1 MTMKEWKELNDPT
14 FSETELEKIKEKLT
28 ADYDIRKE
36 FESNSGKEL
45 GLSKLKEID
54 KNLKKLDSLCAM
66 CKNCSISIV
75 KTFTNQPI
83 IDLFEK
89 QEALTIY
96 CNSYGSPV
104 NDPQELRFCTDF
116 VEMENYKDRFF
127 KGTFKFKRKTNLF

>member
-1 MTMKEWKELNDPT
+1 MKEWKEFNDPA
-14 FSETELEKIKEKLT
+14 FSETELEDIKDKLI

-36 FESNSGKEL
+36 FEGNSGKEL

-66 CKNCSISIV
+66 CENCSISIV

-83 IDLFEK
+83 IDLLGK

-96 CNSYGSPV
+96 CKSYGSPM

-127 KGTFKFKRKTNLF
+127 KGTFKFKKKNPF

>member
-1 MTMKEWKELNDPT
+1 MKEWKEFNDPA
-14 FSETELEKIKEKLT
+14 FSETELEDIKDKLI

-36 FESNSGKEL
+36 FEGNSVERQL
-45 GLSKLKEID
+45 GVAKLKEID

-66 CKNCSISIV
+66 CENCSISIV

-83 IDLFEK
+83 IDLLEK

-96 CNSYGSPV
+96 CKSYGSPM

-127 KGTFKFKRKTNLF
+127 KGTFKFKKKNPF